1 LPSSSAQRGHRRP
14 INGVN
19 AGPGADDA
27 PISLES
33 VPGHRRSPTGP
44 ALLVVVAAIS
54 QEVGAAFA
62 VGLFAALGAIG
73 AVFVRCLV
81 AGVILCVAVRPRLR
95 GLSGRAWVSAAA
107 LGATLTVMNLCF
119 YNSLTLIPL
128 GVAVTVEALGPLA
141 LSVAVSR
148 RKTAWLW
155 ALLALLGVSLLSL
168 TGVRVG
174 HLDHIGLGFA
184 AGAAVSWAGY
194 ILAAARAG
202 SDFPNLD
209 GLALATAIGAVV
221 TAPFAAVAVDP
232 HSSLRWQVLGLGVIV
247 GVLSSVIPYSL
258 ELISL
263 RRLPPETFA
272 ILTCLSPVVAAV
284 AGWLILGQ
292 RLTVTGYVAIVLVTV
307 ASIGAV
313 RAVRERLAD
322 NDTRLIT
329 A

>member
-1 LPSSSAQRGHRRP
+1 
-14 INGVN
+14 
-19 AGPGADDA
+19 
-27 PISLES
+27 
-33 VPGHRRSPTGP
+33 VPGHHRSPTGP

-73 AVFVRCLV
+73 AVFVRFLV

-107 LGATLTVMNLCF
+107 LAATLTAMNLCF
-119 YNSLTLIPL
+119 YNSLTRIPL

-141 LSVAVSR
+141 LSIGVSQ

-155 ALLALLGVSLLSL
+155 ALLALLGVALLSL

-174 HLDHIGLGFA
+174 HLDHVGLGFA
-184 AGAAVSWAGY
+184 GGAAVSWAGY
-194 ILAAARAG
+194 ILATARAG

-232 HSSLRWQVLGLGVIV
+232 GSSLRWQVLGLGLVV

-263 RRLPPETFA
+263 RRLRPETFA

-292 RLTVTGYVAIVLVTV
+292 RLAVTGYVAIVLVTV

>member
-1 LPSSSAQRGHRRP
+1 
-14 INGVN
+14 
-19 AGPGADDA
+19 
-27 PISLES
+27 
-33 VPGHRRSPTGP
+33 
-44 ALLVVVAAIS
+44 VVVAAIS

-73 AVFVRCLV
+73 AVFVRLFV

-95 GLSGRAWVSAAA
+95 GLSRRAWLSALALAA
-107 LGATLTVMNLCF
+107 TVTVMNVCF
-119 YNSLTLIPL
+119 YNALTRVPL

-141 LSVAVSR
+141 LSVAVSSR
-148 RKTAWLW
+148 RTAWLW
-155 ALLALLGVSLLSL
+155 ALLALLGVALLSL

-174 HLDHIGLGFA
+174 HLDPVGLGFA
-184 AGAAVSWAGY
+184 AGAAVSWAAY
-194 ILAAARAG
+194 ILATARAG
-202 SDFPNLD
+202 ADFPSLD

-221 TAPFAAVAVDP
+221 TAPFAVAAIDP
-232 HSSLRWQVLGLGVIV
+232 GSALRWQVLGLGAIV
-247 GVLSSVIPYSL
+247 GGMSSVIPYSL

-292 RLTVTGYVAIVLVTV
+292 HLAVNGYVAIVLVTV

-313 RAVRERLAD
+313 RSARERLAAS
-322 NDTRLIT
+322 DTRLIT

>member
-1 LPSSSAQRGHRRP
+1 
-14 INGVN
+14 
-19 AGPGADDA
+19 
-27 PISLES
+27 

-73 AVFVRCLV
+73 AVFVRFLV

-107 LGATLTVMNLCF
+107 LAATLTAMNLCF
-119 YNSLTLIPL
+119 YNSLTRIPL

-141 LSVAVSR
+141 LSIGVSQ

-155 ALLALLGVSLLSL
+155 ALLALLGIALLSL

-174 HLDHIGLGFA
+174 HLDHLGLGFA

-194 ILAAARAG
+194 ILATARAG

-292 RLTVTGYVAIVLVTV
+292 RLAVTGYVAIVLVTV

-322 NDTRLIT
+322 NDTRLII

>member
-1 LPSSSAQRGHRRP
+1 MVA
-14 INGVN
+14 
-19 AGPGADDA
+19 
-27 PISLES
+27 
-33 VPGHRRSPTGP
+33 
-44 ALLVVVAAIS
+44 AAIS

-73 AVFVRCLV
+73 AVFVRFLV
-81 AGVILCVAVRPRLR
+81 AGMILCVAGRPRLR
-95 GLSGRAWVSAAA
+95 GLTGRAWLSAGA
-107 LGATLTVMNLCF
+107 LAATLTVMNLCF
-119 YNSLTLIPL
+119 YNSLTRIPL

-141 LSVAVSR
+141 LSVVVSQ

-155 ALLALLGVSLLSL
+155 ALLALLGVALLSL

-174 HLDHIGLGFA
+174 HLDPLGLGFA
-184 AGAAVSWAGY
+184 AGAGASWAGY
-194 ILAAARAG
+194 ILATARAG

-221 TAPFAAVAVDP
+221 TAPFAAVAVDLD
-232 HSSLRWQVLGLGVIV
+232 SALRWQVLGLGAIV
-247 GVLSSVIPYSL
+247 GVMSSVIPYSL

-292 RLTVTGYVAIVLVTV
+292 HLAVTGYVAIVLVTL

-313 RAVRERLAD
+313 RAAREQLAER
-322 NDTRLIT
+322 DTRMMT

>member
-1 LPSSSAQRGHRRP
+1 
-14 INGVN
+14 
-19 AGPGADDA
+19 
-27 PISLES
+27 
-33 VPGHRRSPTGP
+33 
-44 ALLVVVAAIS
+44 VVVAAIS

-73 AVFVRCLV
+73 AVFVRFLV

-95 GLSGRAWVSAAA
+95 GLSGRAWLSAGA
-107 LGATLTVMNLCF
+107 LAATLTVMNLCF
-119 YNSLTLIPL
+119 YNSLTRIPL

-141 LSVAVSR
+141 LSVAVSQ

-155 ALLALLGVSLLSL
+155 ALLALLGVALLSL

-174 HLDHIGLGFA
+174 HLDPVGLGFA
-184 AGAAVSWAGY
+184 AGAAASWAAY
-194 ILAAARAG
+194 ILATARAG

-232 HSSLRWQVLGLGVIV
+232 ASALRWQVLGLGAIV
-247 GVLSSVIPYSL
+247 GVMSSVIPYSL

-292 RLTVTGYVAIVLVTV
+292 HLAVTGYVAIVLVTL

-313 RAVRERLAD
+313 RSARELLAER
-322 NDTRLIT
+322 DTRLIT